1 MLRVVPQSPLG
12 AHGPHL
18 RSTGVEETCTLP
30 FLRPPPIRA
39 RPGHFMNKHEHL
51 MNKHELP
58 AERRPFPGTSGLQSG
73 TADR

>member
-1 MLRVVPQSPLG
+1 MLRVVPQNPLG

-18 RSTGVEETCTLP
+18 RSPGVEETCTLP
-30 FLRPPPIRA
+30 FLRHPPIRA
-39 RPGHFMNKHEHL
+39 RPGYL